1 MWISSKTN
9 NDFNEHNDLKH
20 KSLNEV
26 KQESNEI
33 KLEVFALVFTDNVL
47 ETRKNIM
54 EKLNEQD
61 EVEDVEKAF
70 ISKVES
76 YSDVDSLFWNKADI
90 PLKSKRDIK

>member
-1 MWISSKTN
+1 M
-9 NDFNEHNDLKH
+9 
-20 KSLNEV
+20 NEV

-33 KLEVFALVFTDNVL
+33 KLEVFAPVFTDNVL
-47 ETRKNIM
+47 ENRKNIM

-76 YSDVDSLFWNKADI
+76 YSDVDNLFWNKADI
-90 PLKSKRDIK
+90 KKRYQVEI

>member
-1 MWISSKTN
+1 
-9 NDFNEHNDLKH
+9 
-20 KSLNEV
+20 
-26 KQESNEI
+26 
-33 KLEVFALVFTDNVL
+33 
-47 ETRKNIM
+47 M

-90 PLKSKRDIK
+90 PLKSKRDIKQKFRRSIFSKCYLWDTFKTFDGDCSR

>member
-1 MWISSKTN
+1 
-9 NDFNEHNDLKH
+9 
-20 KSLNEV
+20 
-26 KQESNEI
+26 
-33 KLEVFALVFTDNVL
+33 
-47 ETRKNIM
+47 M
-54 EKLNEQD
+54 EKLNDQY